1 MRREIDLDPRV
12 VLGAEAGVSSSE
24 PGKRS
29 FLDRYLAVLP
39 FAIAALALLS
49 LLLWEA
55 SITADAVDLHRRV
68 RVDADLSRDRGHRPR
83 RPARRADR
91 LQVAVRVPDRPV
103 LVDRTP
109 SSAAYAAIKYANT
122 IVMALAAIPT
132 YLLARMMVSRR
143 AAAIAGLAVLCTS
156 AFFYAGF
163 LLPEVL
169 AYPTFALCAWVSIRA
184 LAGGGRWWIAG
195 AIVLNVLATQVRS
208 ELVTLPAAF
217 ALSAAVLWVVGPR
230 GQRLRRGWSVLDHIA
245 AALVL
250 VAVLLVLNRILGPHA
265 SQWHTVTTS
274 WRGRMWSL
282 GMQATEALA
291 LGLGLFPLVCG
302 LASLWIPER
311 RHDPYWRAFAAFT
324 AAAIVTVWTYTAVK
338 AAYLSTVFATRVE
351 ERNLIYLGPLLLV
364 GTVVWLCSHRR
375 WLPGTLA
382 AWAFTT
388 WLVLYYGY
396 QLDYPYFEAP
406 GYGIATLANRSWH
419 WDQPTIRI
427 GLAVASGVL
436 LLVLLVMHAPR
447 VHPRARTAIIVLAAA
462 VVVTWMLAGEITS
475 ANGSASGSKAYADG
489 LAKPLDWVDRAT
501 GRAPTTFIGQN
512 ISSGDALGIDMLEFW
527 NRSLKN
533 IWSLDGS
540 APGPGGTLTPD
551 LANRYGKLTS
561 DPGFDY
567 ALTTNDV
574 DLVGQVVARRPGLTL
589 RRIVHHPWALRQSV
603 YGVSQR
609 RLDLRAGGDGRGRGP
624 LRLLRP
630 GAHAGNADGGGQPQ
644 GVLLVDRPARPRR
657 GARRPGRARST
668 TRTGRRPRSADR
680 ALRAAELLAE
690 GDQPDRHSTGR
701 GAGHRLP
708 DVQPARLR
716 ARRQPASRRAGRL
729 RVQTEPLTAARN
741 RSAQPQPLGMLAHE
755 ADDAGPVPERA
766 PRQPA
771 ACRSRP
777 CARGGRPPPARTS
790 APSRRCIAR

>member
-1 MRREIDLDPRV
+1 M
-12 VLGAEAGVSSSE
+12 SSPA

-55 SITADAVDLHRRV
+55 SIRRTPTIAT
-68 RVDADLSRDRGHRPR
+68 DEFEWTQISRAIAATGHA
-83 RPARRADR
+83 ARRGEPIGFKSLYAF
-91 LQVAVRVPDRPV
+91 LIAPFWWLHSV
-103 LVDRTP
+103 
-109 SSAAYAAIKYANT
+109 SAAYTAIKYVNT
-122 IVMALAAIPT
+122 VVMALAAIPT
-132 YLLARMMVSRR
+132 YLLARTMVSTRV
-143 AAAIAGLAVLCTS
+143 AAIAALAVLCTS

-184 LAGGGRWWIAG
+184 LAGGGRRWIAA

-208 ELVTLPAAF
+208 ELITLPAAF

-230 GQRLRRGWSVLDHIA
+230 GQRLRRGWSMLDHIA
-245 AALVL
+245 AALVI
-250 VAVLLVLNRILGPHA
+250 VAVLLVLNRLAGPHA
-265 SQWHTVTTS
+265 SQWHTVTTQ

-291 LGLGLFPLVCG
+291 LGLGLFPLIGG

-311 RHDPYWRAFAAFT
+311 RHDPHWRAFAAFT
-324 AAAIVTVWTYTAVK
+324 GAAIITVWTYTAVK

-351 ERNLIYLGPLLLV
+351 ERNLIYLSPLLLV
-364 GTVVWLCSHRR
+364 GTVVWLRSHKR

-406 GYGIATLANRSWH
+406 GYGIATMANRSWH

-427 GLAVASGVL
+427 GLEVASA
-436 LLVLLVMHAPR
+436 VLLVVVLVIHAPR
-447 VHPRARTAIIVLAAA
+447 VSARTRKAVIVLVAAA
-462 VVVTWMLAGEITS
+462 TVTWMLTAEITS
-475 ANGSASGSKAYADG
+475 ARGSASGSKAYADG
-489 LAKPLDWVDRAT
+489 LPKPLDWIDRAT
-501 GRAPTTFIGQN
+501 RRSPTTFIGQN

-540 APGPGGTLTPD
+540 APGPGGTRTPD

-574 DLVGQVVARRPGLTL
+574 DLVGPVVARRPGLTL
-589 RRIVHHPWALRQSV
+589 RRIVHHPWALRKSV
-603 YGVSQR
+603 YGVSN
-609 RLDLRAGGDGRGRGP
+609 DGWISAPEATDTAVGRFAYFG
-624 LRLLRP
+624 
-630 GAHAGNADGGGQPQ
+630 
-644 GVLLVDRPARPRR
+644 
-657 GARRPGRARST
+657 
-668 TRTGRRPRSADR
+668 
-680 ALRAAELLAE
+680 
-690 GDQPDRHSTGR
+690 
-701 GAGHRLP
+701 
-708 DVQPARLR
+708 
-716 ARRQPASRRAGRL
+716 
-729 RVQTEPLTAARN
+729 
-741 RSAQPQPLGMLAHE
+741 
-755 ADDAGPVPERA
+755 PERA
-766 PRQPA
+766 PGTLHVVVGRKGFCSSTAPRAHIVVRVGPVALDQQRAPVVDHA
-771 ACRSRP
+771 QRTVRFVLPNCSEKSIKLAVAPPVAVQVTAFPTFSP
-777 CARGGRPPPARTS
+777 LDYGRGDNRHLGAQVGFSFSPKR
-790 APSRRCIAR
+790 